1 MVIVAIPK
9 IHISNSDL
17 FITKYTLVHNEISYS
32 ILGLF
37 LEFILLVNLFIL
49 FIYFFIYLFFLGGG
63 GFWKLIQIGISHS
76 TISFI
81 NFK

>member
-49 FIYFFIYLFFLGGG
+49 FIYFFIYFFFGGG
-63 GFWKLIQIGISHS
+63 EDFG
-76 TISFI
+76 
-81 NFK
+81 N